1 MWVSYYTL
9 ARVLARI
16 SIYIYVLSSNGKY
29 IGVLNKKNI
38 YLTLGTVYI
47 CKNVFINDPC
57 KKFDHPCILLQYDTN
72 HP

>member
-9 ARVLARI
+9 ARVLARV

-38 YLTLGTVYI
+38 TLTLGTVYI
-47 CKNVFINDPC
+47 CKNV
-57 KKFDHPCILLQYDTN
+57 L
-72 HP
+72 